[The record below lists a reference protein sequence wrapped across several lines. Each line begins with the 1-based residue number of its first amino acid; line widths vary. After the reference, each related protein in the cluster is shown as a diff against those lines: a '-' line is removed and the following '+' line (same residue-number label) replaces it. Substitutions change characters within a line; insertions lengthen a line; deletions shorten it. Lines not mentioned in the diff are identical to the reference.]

1 MSLPAQPERQELKQ
15 LLPLQIS
22 GEFLSNVAVGAS
34 GCVQFLSKN
43 SSQNL
48 E

>member
-1 MSLPAQPERQELKQ
+1 MSLSAQAGAAGAKR

-22 GEFLSNVAVGAS
+22 GEFLINVPVGAS
-34 GCVQFLSKN
+34 GCVQFLSE
-43 SSQNL
+43 SSPQNL